1 MVFAASQFSV
11 QANLE
16 STSGEILSSKGEIA
30 FKYSYI
36 SKNPIFDPPPLPP
49 VAFTGQVNLE
59 PNIDV
64 VYSGHSVRT
73 AINVFR

>member
-36 SKNPIFDPPPLPP
+36 SKNPIFDPPFPP

-64 VYSGHSVRT
+64 VYSGHRT
-73 AINVFR
+73 AINVVR